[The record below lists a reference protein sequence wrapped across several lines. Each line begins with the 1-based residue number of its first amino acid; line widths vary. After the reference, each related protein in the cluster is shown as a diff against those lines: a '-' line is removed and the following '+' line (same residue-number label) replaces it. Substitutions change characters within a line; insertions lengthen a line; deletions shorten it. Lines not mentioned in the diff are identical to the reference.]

1 MSRSVP
7 AVVERLLHAAEQ
19 ASVDGAWSEFLEEYG
34 RLIMHGARSL
44 GGSHDAVMDRYAYVL
59 EQLRRDDCHKLRG
72 YVADGRGKFTTWLLV
87 VVRRLCMDEARKR
100 YGRPKGEPSERDRAR
115 RRLADL
121 VAAEVDPDFL
131 PGHTPS
137 PEEDLRTNELYGEL
151 HAAMAE
157 LEPSERLL
165 LRLRFQDEVPASEI
179 ARICSF
185 PNVFHVYRRL
195 NRIFDRL
202 RRDLLDSGVRDANP

>member
-1 MSRSVP
+1 
-7 AVVERLLHAAEQ
+7 VERLLQATEG
-19 ASVDGAWSEFLEEYG
+19 ASVDGAWREFLEEYS

-59 EQLRRDDCHKLRG
+59 EQLRRDDFHKLRG
-72 YVADGRGKFTTWLLV
+72 YAADGRGKFTTWLLV
-87 VVRRLCMDEARKR
+87 VVRRLCLDEARRR
-100 YGRPKGEPSERDRAR
+100 YGRPSGEPSERDRAR

-121 VAAEVDPDFL
+121 VAAEVDPDLL
-131 PGHTPS
+131 PGSTRS
-137 PEEDLRTNELYGEL
+137 PEEDLRTNELHGEL
-151 HAAMAE
+151 HAAVAQ

-165 LRLRFQDEVPASEI
+165 LRLRFQDEVPVTEI

-185 PNVFHVYRRL
+185 PNVFHVYRCL

-202 RRDLLDSGVRDANP
+202 RRDLLDAGVRDANP